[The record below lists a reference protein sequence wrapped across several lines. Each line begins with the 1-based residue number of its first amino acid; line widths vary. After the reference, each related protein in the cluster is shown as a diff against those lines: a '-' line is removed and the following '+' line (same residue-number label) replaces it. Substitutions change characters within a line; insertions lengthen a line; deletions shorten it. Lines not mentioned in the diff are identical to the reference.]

1 MDTITAPIPGVTA
14 TRDGRTIALS
24 GATYPVRDRIK
35 AAGFRWHP
43 ATKTWR
49 GGQVSLERLA
59 GQITPTTA
67 APVPAGQFPPTPEQT
82 AILAAVSTGRAVVV
96 EALAGTGKTS
106 TLELIARAHPAKR
119 ILLVVFNKSMQT
131 EAQARMPRNVEA
143 RTFDSLGFAGAP
155 AEAVVKFRAQRDAKG
170 AGGPIRKLTD
180 VVRHLGLDKAPTRYV
195 ATVTSETGGV
205 VVTRRETQVIQPVR
219 AASAA
224 LRTVEAWCTSADA
237 QITAAHVPAEVADED
252 DDHAAAAA
260 AIVPIAVRAW
270 ADLTSAQGQL
280 RITNGHLTKMWAMT
294 RPDLTQP
301 GSGARMAPDMILV
314 DEAQDTAPVCE
325 AVMRAQTV
333 QTVWVGDTW
342 QSIYAWRGAVN
353 ALTNVEPDDAKRL
366 PLTKS
371 WRFGPEV
378 AGAGNAFLGRLG
390 SRWTV
395 DGGGKPGTV
404 LGAGSM
410 TDPDAVLCRTNAGMI
425 GEVLAL
431 LEGGRK
437 AAVTPGTRQDLAL
450 LAGTVRWLMGG
461 LPPARLHDDLAAF
474 GSWREVE
481 VAVESGVADQK
492 VEMLHKLVTEQTID
506 VIERVVGEMLE
517 IGQAGARDAVVVIT
531 AHKSKGLQWPR
542 VKIGGDFPQPRRRGE
557 SVVEP
562 GREEQKLGYVAV
574 TRAQLALDPGSL
586 SWAL

>member
-1 MDTITAPIPGVTA
+1 MHTLTSPITGVTA
-14 TRDGRTIALS
+14 TQDGRTITLS
-24 GATYPVRDRIK
+24 GKTYDARGQIK
-35 AAGFRWHP
+35 AAGFRFH
-43 ATKTWR
+43 AQTKTWR
-49 GGQVSLERLA
+49 GGQVAFDRLA
-59 GQITPTTA
+59 SLTTVHTPA
-67 APVPAGQFPPTPEQT
+67 PAGQFPPTPEQT
-82 AILAAVSTGRAVVV
+82 AILAAVATGRTVVV

-131 EAQARMPRNVEA
+131 EAQARMPHNVEA

-155 AEAVVKFRAQRDAKG
+155 ADAVAKFRAQRDAKG
-170 AGGPIRKLTD
+170 SSGPIRKLTD
-180 VVRHLGLDKAPTRYV
+180 VVKHLGLDRAPTRYV
-195 ATVTSETGGV
+195 ATVASEAGGV
-205 VVTRRETQVIQPVR
+205 AVTRRETQVIQPVK

-224 LRTVEAWCTSADA
+224 LRTVEVWCTSADTEIA
-237 QITAAHVPAEVADED
+237 AAHVPAEVAED
-252 DDHAAAAA
+252 DGNHEAAAAV
-260 AIVPIAVRAW
+260 IVPIAQRVW
-270 ADLTSAQGQL
+270 ADLASATGKL
-280 RITNGHLTKMWAMT
+280 RITNGHLTKMWALGSPDFT
-294 RPDLTQP
+294 RP
-301 GSGARMAPDMILV
+301 GSGPRMVPDMVLV

-325 AVMRAQTV
+325 AVMRGQSR

-353 ALTNVEPDDAKRL
+353 ALANVEPDDAKRL

-371 WRFGPEV
+371 WRFGPQI
-378 AGAGNAFLGRLG
+378 AGAGNSFLDRLG
-390 SRWTV
+390 SRWEI

-404 LGAGSM
+404 VDAGSM
-410 TDPDAVLCRTNAGMI
+410 SDPDAVLCRTNAGMI
-425 GEVLAL
+425 GEVLTL
-431 LEGGRK
+431 LEAGRK
-437 AAVTPGTRQDLAL
+437 AAVTPGTRADISL

-461 LPPARLHDDLAAF
+461 QPPARLHDDLAAF

-506 VIERVVGEMLE
+506 VIERVVSEMLE